1 MKALNEGRKGNIE
14 STGGASLK
22 RFTSKGPI
30 QGHKEYTSPK
40 IKSPEDPSMQTILE
54 YIFKM
59 PLEILGHKLFH
70 LPLLLRT
77 PRYKPLLPLL
87 PLIPLRENK

>member
-40 IKSPEDPSMQTILE
+40 IKGPEDPSM
-54 YIFKM
+54 
-59 PLEILGHKLFH
+59 
-70 LPLLLRT
+70 
-77 PRYKPLLPLL
+77 
-87 PLIPLRENK
+87 